1 MILPVNVPASSR
13 AGWLGGGFRHRVTGS
28 RASLAKSVRGACHSE
43 GMDAFALILA
53 LLMLMVGAAA
63 GAGFAFVMFR
73 RRTAALEEDFDGVSA
88 RLSEVSSQFAAADAE
103 RRLLAAQNRE
113 LGDARNQD
121 GSVLRALAPVAEKL
135 TAVQQQVSL
144 LERDRLEQY
153 GQLAQQLQE
162 ARLSDEQLL
171 RSTHALESALR
182 SNSAR
187 GQWGEVQLRRVVE
200 AAGMLRHVDFH
211 EQLHSSGSASENT
224 VRPDLVVQ
232 LPGAKQLVVDAKVP
246 LTAYLEAQDL
256 GGSGGRSPGHGSS
269 NHQALLAAHAKA
281 LKAHVDALST
291 KKYWDIPGN
300 TPELVICFLPAES
313 ILAAALTADPAL
325 LDYALTKNVVLA
337 SPGTLLAVLK
347 SVAFTWRQDVLTDS
361 ARELFDLAQQL
372 YERMGTLGENVSK
385 LGSSLKTSVDR
396 YNSMVG
402 TLEARVL
409 PTARKLNALDAAG
422 LAGPLVVEATP
433 RSVAA
438 PELQTGSRSPEAAF
452 RNGDGHEGDAEDSA
466 A

>member
-1 MILPVNVPASSR
+1 MLL
-13 AGWLGGGFRHRVTGS
+13 AGAVL
-28 RASLAKSVRGACHSE
+28 
-43 GMDAFALILA
+43 
-53 LLMLMVGAAA
+53 GAAA
-63 GAGFAFVMFR
+63 VYVVLR
-73 RRTAALEEDFDGVSA
+73 RRYLAAEQDFDGVSA
-88 RLSEVSSQFAAADAE
+88 RLSQVSAQFAAADAE

-113 LGDARNQD
+113 LGEARNQD
-121 GSVLRALAPVAEKL
+121 GNVLRALGPVAEKL
-135 TAVQQQVSL
+135 SAVQQQVAL

-153 GQLAQQLQE
+153 GQLAEQLQA

-211 EQLHSSGSASENT
+211 EQAHNSGTGSENAL
-224 VRPDLVVQ
+224 RPDLVVQ
-232 LPGAKQLVVDAKVP
+232 LPGDKQLVVDAKVP
-246 LTAYLEAQDL
+246 LSSYLAAQEL
-256 GGSGGRSPGHGSS
+256 GSSAGGSLQLGPATGSQ
-269 NHQALLAAHAKA
+269 QAHLAAHAKA
-281 LKAHVDALST
+281 VKAHVDALGG

-300 TPELVICFLPAES
+300 SPELVICFLPAES

-325 LDYALTKNVVLA
+325 LDHALSKNVVLA

-361 ARELFDLAQQL
+361 ARELFELARLL
-372 YERMGTLGENVSK
+372 YDRMGTLGENVSK
-385 LGSSLKTSVDR
+385 LGSSLKTSVER

-409 PTARKLNALDAAG
+409 PTARKLNALDAEG
-422 LAGPLVVEATP
+422 LRTPTAVEAMP

-438 PELQTGSRSPEAAF
+438 PELQPAGGSIADDE
-452 RNGDGHEGDAEDSA
+452 ESA

>member
-1 MILPVNVPASSR
+1 
-13 AGWLGGGFRHRVTGS
+13 
-28 RASLAKSVRGACHSE
+28 
-43 GMDAFALILA
+43 MDAFALILA
-53 LLMLMVGAAA
+53 LLMLLLGALS
-63 GAGFAFVMFR
+63 GAVVTFLMFR
-73 RRTAALEEDFDGVSA
+73 RRNVVLEQDFDGVSA
-88 RLSEVSSQFAAADAE
+88 RLSEVSAQFAAADAE
-103 RRLLAAQNRE
+103 RRLLAVQNRE
-113 LGDARNQD
+113 LGESRNQD
-121 GSVLRALAPVAEKL
+121 GSVLRALGPVAEKL
-135 TAVQQQVSL
+135 SAVQQQVSL

-211 EQLHSSGSASENT
+211 EQLHSAGTDNS

-232 LPGAKQLVVDAKVP
+232 LPGDKQLVVDAKVP
-246 LTAYLEAQDL
+246 LSSYLQAQESVATDVRSQP
-256 GGSGGRSPGHGSS
+256 GSGA
-269 NHQALLAAHAKA
+269 NAQQLLLTAHAKA
-281 LKAHVDALST
+281 LKAHVDSLSN

-300 TPELVICFLPAES
+300 SPELVICFLPAES
-313 ILAAALTADPAL
+313 ILAAALGADPGL
-325 LDYALTKNVVLA
+325 LDYALNKNVVLA

-361 ARELFDLAQQL
+361 ARELFELGQQL
-372 YERMGTLGENVSK
+372 YERMGTLGENVTK

-396 YNSMVG
+396 YNSLVG

-409 PTARKLNALDAAG
+409 PTARKLNALDASG
-422 LAGPLVVEATP
+422 LVTPAAVEVTP
-433 RSVAA
+433 RSIAA
-438 PELQTGSRSPEAAF
+438 PELQ
-452 RNGDGHEGDAEDSA
+452 AELRQEESA

>member
-1 MILPVNVPASSR
+1 
-13 AGWLGGGFRHRVTGS
+13 
-28 RASLAKSVRGACHSE
+28 
-43 GMDAFALILA
+43 MDAFALILA
-53 LLMLMVGAAA
+53 LLMLLVGAVA
-63 GAGFAFVMFR
+63 GAAVVFLLIR
-73 RRTAALEEDFDGVSA
+73 RRTLAVEQDFDAVSA
-88 RLSEVSSQFAAADAE
+88 RLSEVSAQFAAADAE
-103 RRLLAAQNRE
+103 RRLLAAQNRD
-113 LGDARNQD
+113 LGESRNQD

-135 TAVQQQVSL
+135 TAVQHQVSL

-211 EQLHSSGSASENT
+211 EQVHSGQQHSAGTESSI
-224 VRPDLVVQ
+224 RPDLVVQ
-232 LPGAKQLVVDAKVP
+232 LPGQKQLVVDAKVP
-246 LTAYLEAQDL
+246 LAAYLAAQEL
-256 GGSGGRSPGHGSS
+256 GASAPGLQHAQSLSGQ
-269 NHQALLAAHAKA
+269 QAHLLAHAKA
-281 LKAHVDALST
+281 LKAHVDALSN

-300 TPELVICFLPAES
+300 SPELVVCFLPAES
-313 ILAAALTADPAL
+313 ILAAALSADPAL
-325 LDYALTKNVVLA
+325 LDYALSRNVVLA
-337 SPGTLLAVLK
+337 SPSTLLAVLK

-361 ARELFDLAQQL
+361 ARELFELAHQL
-372 YERMGTLGENVSK
+372 YERMGTLGENVTK
-385 LGSSLKTSVDR
+385 LGASLKTSVDR

-409 PTARKLNALDAAG
+409 PTARKLNALDATG
-422 LAGPLVVEATP
+422 LATPAAVEVTP

-438 PELQTGSRSPEAAF
+438 PELQPGNAPERGSPRPADEAAS
-452 RNGDGHEGDAEDSA
+452 DAHAEDRESA

>member
-1 MILPVNVPASSR
+1 
-13 AGWLGGGFRHRVTGS
+13 
-28 RASLAKSVRGACHSE
+28 
-43 GMDAFALILA
+43 MDAFALILT
-53 LLMLMVGAAA
+53 LLMLLIGAVA
-63 GAGFAFVMFR
+63 GGGFTFVVLR
-73 RRTAALEEDFDGVSA
+73 RRAIGLEQDFDGLSA
-88 RLSEVSSQFAAADAE
+88 RLSETTAQLAAADAE

-113 LGDARNQD
+113 LGDARSQD

-135 TAVQQQVSL
+135 SAVQQQVSL

-211 EQLHSSGSASENT
+211 EQVHSTGSDSA

-246 LTAYLEAQDL
+246 LTAYLEAQEL
-256 GGSGGRSPGHGSS
+256 GASGRAGHAAAGTTG
-269 NHQALLAAHAKA
+269 QGPLLAAHAKA
-281 LKAHVDALST
+281 LKAHVDALSG

-300 TPELVICFLPAES
+300 APELVICFLPAES

-325 LDYALTKNVVLA
+325 LDYALSRNVVLA

-361 ARELFDLAQQL
+361 ARELFELAQQL

-409 PTARKLNALDAAG
+409 PTARKLNAMDAAG
-422 LAGPLVVEATP
+422 LTAPVTVEVTP

-438 PELQTGSRSPEAAF
+438 PELQYEAPTLAATGPAE
-452 RNGDGHEGDAEDSA
+452 EGESA

>member
-1 MILPVNVPASSR
+1 MLLV
-13 AGWLGGGFRHRVTGS
+13 
-28 RASLAKSVRGACHSE
+28 GAV
-43 GMDAFALILA
+43 A
-53 LLMLMVGAAA
+53 GAAA
-63 GAGFAFVMFR
+63 VFVLLR
-73 RRTAALEEDFDGVSA
+73 RRSVALEQDFDAVSA
-88 RLSEVSSQFAAADAE
+88 RLSEVSAQFAAADAE

-113 LGDARNQD
+113 LGESRNQD

-211 EQLHSSGSASENT
+211 EQVHSGQLHSAATETS

-232 LPGAKQLVVDAKVP
+232 LPGGKQLVVDAKVP
-246 LTAYLEAQDL
+246 LTSYLAAQELGASSNGQQHAQSL
-256 GGSGGRSPGHGSS
+256 GGQQTH
-269 NHQALLAAHAKA
+269 LLAHAKA
-281 LKAHVDALST
+281 LKAHVDALSS

-300 TPELVICFLPAES
+300 SPELVVCFLPAES
-313 ILAAALTADPAL
+313 ILAAALSADPAL
-325 LDYALTKNVVLA
+325 LDYSLSRNVVLA
-337 SPGTLLAVLK
+337 SPSTLLAVLK

-361 ARELFDLAQQL
+361 ARELFELAHQL
-372 YERMGTLGENVSK
+372 YERMGTLGENVTK
-385 LGSSLKTSVDR
+385 LGASLKTSVDR

-409 PTARKLNALDAAG
+409 PTARKLNALDTSG
-422 LAGPLVVEATP
+422 LTTPASVEVTP
-433 RSVAA
+433 RSVTA
-438 PELQTGSRSPEAAF
+438 PELQPASGPGAGSGGRTT
-452 RNGDGHEGDAEDSA
+452 DGALNEPGEEDRESA

>member
-1 MILPVNVPASSR
+1 
-13 AGWLGGGFRHRVTGS
+13 
-28 RASLAKSVRGACHSE
+28 
-43 GMDAFALILA
+43 MDAFALILA
-53 LLMLMVGAAA
+53 LLMLLVGAVA
-63 GAGFAFVMFR
+63 GAVAAYVFLR
-73 RRTAALEEDFDGVSA
+73 RRYQAVEQDFDGVSA
-88 RLSEVSSQFAAADAE
+88 RLSEVNAQFAAADAE

-113 LGDARNQD
+113 LGESRTQD

-211 EQLHSSGSASENT
+211 EQLHSAATDSS

-246 LTAYLEAQDL
+246 LAAYLEAQEL
-256 GGSGGRSPGHGSS
+256 GAAGQRTAQHGP
-269 NHQALLAAHAKA
+269 NGQQVLLAAHAKA
-281 LKAHVDALST
+281 LKTHVDALSN

-300 TPELVICFLPAES
+300 SPELVVCFLPAES
-313 ILAAALTADPAL
+313 ILAAALSADPAL
-325 LDYALTKNVVLA
+325 LDYALSKNVVLA

-361 ARELFDLAQQL
+361 ARELFELAHQL
-372 YERMGTLGENVSK
+372 YERMGTLGENVTK
-385 LGSSLKTSVDR
+385 LGTSLKTSVDR

-409 PTARKLNALDAAG
+409 PTARKLNSLDAAG
-422 LAGPLVVEATP
+422 LTTPVSIEATP

-438 PELQTGSRSPEAAF
+438 PELQSAHEAA
-452 RNGDGHEGDAEDSA
+452 ESA

>member
-1 MILPVNVPASSR
+1 
-13 AGWLGGGFRHRVTGS
+13 
-28 RASLAKSVRGACHSE
+28 
-43 GMDAFALILA
+43 MDAFALILA
-53 LLMLMVGAAA
+53 LLMLLLGAAS
-63 GAGFAFVMFR
+63 GAVVTFVMLR
-73 RRTAALEEDFDGVSA
+73 RRNLALEEDFDGVSA
-88 RLSEVSSQFAAADAE
+88 RLSEVSAQFAAADAE

-113 LGDARNQD
+113 LGESRNQD
-121 GSVLRALAPVAEKL
+121 GSVLRALGPVAEKL
-135 TAVQQQVSL
+135 SAVQQQVSL

-211 EQLHSSGSASENT
+211 EQLHSAGADNS

-232 LPGAKQLVVDAKVP
+232 LPGDKQLVVDAKVP
-246 LTAYLEAQDL
+246 LSSYLQAQESVATDV
-256 GGSGGRSPGHGSS
+256 RS
-269 NHQALLAAHAKA
+269 QAAAGANPQQLLLAAHAKA
-281 LKAHVDALST
+281 LKAHVDSLSN

-300 TPELVICFLPAES
+300 SPELVICFLPAES
-313 ILAAALTADPAL
+313 ILAAALGADPGL
-325 LDYALTKNVVLA
+325 LDYALNKNVVLA

-361 ARELFDLAQQL
+361 ARELFELGQQL
-372 YERMGTLGENVSK
+372 YERMGTLGENVTK

-396 YNSMVG
+396 YNSLVG

-409 PTARKLNALDAAG
+409 PTARKLNALDASG
-422 LAGPLVVEATP
+422 LVTPAAVEVTP
-433 RSVAA
+433 RSIAA
-438 PELQTGSRSPEAAF
+438 PELQ
-452 RNGDGHEGDAEDSA
+452 AELREEESA

>member
-1 MILPVNVPASSR
+1 
-13 AGWLGGGFRHRVTGS
+13 
-28 RASLAKSVRGACHSE
+28 
-43 GMDAFALILA
+43 MDAFALILA
-53 LLMLMVGAAA
+53 LFMLLLGALAGAAA
-63 GAGFAFVMFR
+63 TYFVLR
-73 RRTAALEEDFDGVSA
+73 KSSRGVEEDFDAVSS
-88 RLSEVSSQFAAADAE
+88 RLSEVSAQFAAADAE

-113 LGDARNQD
+113 LGESRSQD

-135 TAVQQQVSL
+135 TAVQQQVAL

-162 ARLSDEQLL
+162 ARLSDEQLI

-200 AAGMLRHVDFH
+200 ASGMLRHVDFV
-211 EQLHSSGSASENT
+211 EQVHSTGSESS

-232 LPGAKQLVVDAKVP
+232 LPGEKQLVVDAKVP
-246 LTAYLEAQDL
+246 LSSYLEAQEL
-256 GGSGGRSPGHGSS
+256 GPHDSRAGLSGPVSGIDRRS
-269 NHQALLAAHAKA
+269 QQTLLAAHAKA
-281 LKAHVDALST
+281 LRAHVDSLGN

-300 TPELVICFLPAES
+300 SPELVICFIPAES
-313 ILAAALTADPAL
+313 ILAAALTADAEL
-325 LDYALTKNVVLA
+325 LDHALSRNVVLA
-337 SPGTLLAVLK
+337 SPSTLLAVLK

-361 ARELFDLAQQL
+361 ARELFDLARQL
-372 YERMGTLGENVSK
+372 YDRMGTLGENVSK

-409 PTARKLNALDAAG
+409 PTARKLNTLEESG
-422 LAGPLVVEATP
+422 LATPPVVDVTP
-433 RSVAA
+433 RALAA
-438 PELQTGSRSPEAAF
+438 PELQSEDEAA
-452 RNGDGHEGDAEDSA
+452 
-466 A
+466 

>member
-1 MILPVNVPASSR
+1 V
-13 AGWLGGGFRHRVTGS
+13 
-28 RASLAKSVRGACHSE
+28 
-43 GMDAFALILA
+43 
-53 LLMLMVGAAA
+53 
-63 GAGFAFVMFR
+63 
-73 RRTAALEEDFDGVSA
+73 ALEQDFDGVSA
-88 RLSEVSSQFAAADAE
+88 RLSEVSAQFAAADAE
-103 RRLLAAQNRE
+103 RRLLSAQNRE
-113 LGDARNQD
+113 LGESRNQD

-211 EQLHSSGSASENT
+211 EQQHSTGGGNA

-232 LPGAKQLVVDAKVP
+232 LPGGKQLVVDAKVP
-246 LTAYLEAQDL
+246 LGSYLEAQDL
-256 GGSGGRSPGHGSS
+256 GSSAGRQQQGPALNGQ
-269 NHQALLAAHAKA
+269 NALLAAHAKA
-281 LKAHVDALST
+281 LKSHVDALSN
-291 KKYWDIPGN
+291 KKYWEIPGN
-300 TPELVICFLPAES
+300 SPELVICFLPAES
-313 ILAAALTADPAL
+313 ILAAALAADAGL
-325 LDYALTKNVVLA
+325 LDYALNKNVVLA

-361 ARELFDLAQQL
+361 ARELFELARQL
-372 YERMGTLGENVSK
+372 YERMGTLGDNVTK

-409 PTARKLNALDAAG
+409 PTARKLNALEAEG
-422 LAGPLVVEATP
+422 LTTPPAIEVTP

-438 PELQTGSRSPEAAF
+438 PELQSE
-452 RNGDGHEGDAEDSA
+452 ESA

>member
-1 MILPVNVPASSR
+1 
-13 AGWLGGGFRHRVTGS
+13 
-28 RASLAKSVRGACHSE
+28 
-43 GMDAFALILA
+43 MDAFALILA
-53 LLMLMVGAAA
+53 LFMLLLGAVAGAA
-63 GAGFAFVMFR
+63 VVYVPLR
-73 RRTAALEEDFDGVSA
+73 RRYLAVEQDFDGVSA

-113 LGDARNQD
+113 LGDSRNQD

-211 EQLHSSGSASENT
+211 EQVHSGPHSSGSDGSL
-224 VRPDLVVQ
+224 RPDLVVQ
-232 LPGAKQLVVDAKVP
+232 LPGDKQLVVDAKVP
-246 LTAYLEAQDL
+246 LASYLAAQDL
-256 GGSGGRSPGHGSS
+256 GASSAGQQSPQLPGSQ
-269 NHQALLAAHAKA
+269 QAHLAAHAKA
-281 LKAHVDALST
+281 LKAHVDSLGG
-291 KKYWDIPGN
+291 KKYWDVPGN
-300 TPELVICFLPAES
+300 SPELVVCFLPAES
-313 ILAAALTADPAL
+313 ILAAALSADPAL
-325 LDYALTKNVVLA
+325 LDYALSRNVVLA

-361 ARELFDLAQQL
+361 ARELFELARQL
-372 YERMGTLGENVSK
+372 YDRMGTLGENVTK
-385 LGSSLKTSVDR
+385 LGSSLKTSVER

-409 PTARKLNALDAAG
+409 PTARKLNAL
-422 LAGPLVVEATP
+422 EATGLTTPPAVEVTP
-433 RSVAA
+433 RAVAA
-438 PELQTGSRSPEAAF
+438 PELQPRDESE
-452 RNGDGHEGDAEDSA
+452 ESA

>member
-1 MILPVNVPASSR
+1 
-13 AGWLGGGFRHRVTGS
+13 
-28 RASLAKSVRGACHSE
+28 
-43 GMDAFALILA
+43 MDAFALILA
-53 LLMLMVGAAA
+53 LLMLLLGAVLGAA
-63 GAGFAFVMFR
+63 GTYVVFR
-73 RRTAALEEDFDGVSA
+73 RRSLALEHDFDGVSA
-88 RLSEVSSQFAAADAE
+88 RLSEVSAQFAAADAE
-103 RRLLAAQNRE
+103 RRLLSVQNRE
-113 LGDARNQD
+113 LGDSRNQD

-211 EQLHSSGSASENT
+211 EQHHSTATENA

-246 LTAYLEAQDL
+246 LASYLEAQDL
-256 GGSGGRSPGHGSS
+256 GPVSGGQHAPAAA
-269 NHQALLAAHAKA
+269 NQQALMSAHAKA
-281 LKAHVDALST
+281 LKSHVDALSN

-300 TPELVICFLPAES
+300 SPELVICFLPAES

-325 LDYALTKNVVLA
+325 LDYALNKNVVLA
-337 SPGTLLAVLK
+337 SPSTLLAVLK

-361 ARELFDLAQQL
+361 ARELFELARQL
-372 YERMGTLGENVSK
+372 YERMGTLGDPVTK

-396 YNSMVG
+396 YNSMIG

-422 LAGPLVVEATP
+422 LLTP
-433 RSVAA
+433 PAIEVTTRSVAA
-438 PELQTGSRSPEAAF
+438 PELQSEDTAA
-452 RNGDGHEGDAEDSA
+452 
-466 A
+466 

>member
-1 MILPVNVPASSR
+1 
-13 AGWLGGGFRHRVTGS
+13 
-28 RASLAKSVRGACHSE
+28 
-43 GMDAFALILA
+43 MDAFGLILA
-53 LLMLMVGAAA
+53 LLMLLVGAIA
-63 GAGFAFVMFR
+63 GAAVVYVLLR
-73 RRTAALEEDFDGVSA
+73 RRTLAVEQDFDAVSSRLSDVSA
-88 RLSEVSSQFAAADAE
+88 QFAAADAE
-103 RRLLAAQNRE
+103 RRLLAAQNRD
-113 LGDARNQD
+113 LGESRNQD
-121 GSVLRALAPVAEKL
+121 GNVLRALAPVAEKL

-211 EQLHSSGSASENT
+211 EQVHSGQQHGAASDGSF
-224 VRPDLVVQ
+224 RPDLVVQ
-232 LPGAKQLVVDAKVP
+232 LPGEKQLVVDAKVP
-246 LTAYLEAQDL
+246 LTAYLAAQEL
-256 GGSGGRSPGHGSS
+256 GASAVGQQHAQTLAGQ
-269 NHQALLAAHAKA
+269 QAQLLAHAKA
-281 LKAHVDALST
+281 LKAHVDALSS

-300 TPELVICFLPAES
+300 SPELVVCFLPAES
-313 ILAAALTADPAL
+313 ILAAALSADPAL
-325 LDYALTKNVVLA
+325 LDYALSRNVVLA
-337 SPGTLLAVLK
+337 SPSTLLAVLK

-361 ARELFDLAQQL
+361 ARELFELAHQL
-372 YERMGTLGENVSK
+372 YERMGTLGENVTK
-385 LGSSLKTSVDR
+385 LGASLKTSVDR

-422 LAGPLVVEATP
+422 LATPTAVEVTP

-438 PELQTGSRSPEAAF
+438 PELQPGNGPAVGSGGRQTDNAV
-452 RNGDGHEGDAEDSA
+452 DDAGEEDRESA

>member
-1 MILPVNVPASSR
+1 
-13 AGWLGGGFRHRVTGS
+13 
-28 RASLAKSVRGACHSE
+28 
-43 GMDAFALILA
+43 MDPFAVILA
-53 LLMLMVGAAA
+53 LLMLLLGALAGAA
-63 GAGFAFVMFR
+63 FAYTVLR
-73 RRTAALEEDFDGVSA
+73 RRNAALETDFDAVSS
-88 RLSEVSSQFAAADAE
+88 RLSEVSAQFAAADAE
-103 RRLLAAQNRE
+103 RKLLSVQNRE
-113 LGDARNQD
+113 LGESRQQD

-135 TAVQQQVSL
+135 TAVQQQVAL

-162 ARLSDEQLL
+162 ARLSDEQLM

-211 EQLHSSGSASENT
+211 EQLHSSGADAS

-232 LPGAKQLVVDAKVP
+232 LPGDKQLVVDAKVP
-246 LTAYLEAQDL
+246 LSAYLEAQEL
-256 GGSGGRSPGHGSS
+256 GQQGGDKPGLS
-269 NHQALLAAHAKA
+269 QAAQQNLLVAHAKA

-291 KKYWDIPGN
+291 KKYWDISGN
-300 TPELVICFLPAES
+300 SPELVICFLPAES
-313 ILAAALTADPAL
+313 ILAAALSADPAL
-325 LDYALTKNVVLA
+325 LDHALSRNVVLA

-361 ARELFDLAQQL
+361 ARELFELARQL

-385 LGSSLKTSVDR
+385 LGSSLKSSVDR

-409 PTARKLNALDAAG
+409 PTARKLNALDGAG
-422 LAGPLVVEATP
+422 LVTPSSVQVTP
-433 RSVAA
+433 RSISA
-438 PELQTGSRSPEAAF
+438 PELQARDHEAA
-452 RNGDGHEGDAEDSA
+452 ELEESSEDAA
-466 A
+466 

>member
-1 MILPVNVPASSR
+1 
-13 AGWLGGGFRHRVTGS
+13 
-28 RASLAKSVRGACHSE
+28 
-43 GMDAFALILA
+43 MDAFALILA
-53 LLMLMVGAAA
+53 LLMLLVGAVAGAAA
-63 GAGFAFVMFR
+63 VYLLNR
-73 RRTAALEEDFDGVSA
+73 RRTLAVEQDFDAVSA
-88 RLSEVSSQFAAADAE
+88 RLSEVSAQFAAADAE
-103 RRLLAAQNRE
+103 RRLLAAQNRD
-113 LGDARNQD
+113 LGESRNHD

-135 TAVQQQVSL
+135 TAVQHQVSL

-211 EQLHSSGSASENT
+211 EQVSSGQQGGAASETNI
-224 VRPDLVVQ
+224 RPDLVVQ
-232 LPGAKQLVVDAKVP
+232 LPGQKQLVVDAKVP
-246 LTAYLEAQDL
+246 LTAYLAAQEL
-256 GGSGGRSPGHGSS
+256 GASASGLQHAQSLSGQ
-269 NHQALLAAHAKA
+269 QAHLLAHAKA
-281 LKAHVDALST
+281 LKAHVDALSN

-300 TPELVICFLPAES
+300 SPELVVCFLPAES
-313 ILAAALTADPAL
+313 ILAAALSADPAL
-325 LDYALTKNVVLA
+325 LDYALSKNVVLA
-337 SPGTLLAVLK
+337 SPSTLLAVLK

-361 ARELFDLAQQL
+361 ARELFELAHQL
-372 YERMGTLGENVSK
+372 YERMGTLGENVTK
-385 LGSSLKTSVDR
+385 LGASLKTSVDR

-409 PTARKLNALDAAG
+409 PTARKLNALDATG
-422 LAGPLVVEATP
+422 LATPAAVEVTP

-438 PELQTGSRSPEAAF
+438 PELQPGNGPELGSGRPADET
-452 RNGDGHEGDAEDSA
+452 REDTRAEDRESA

>member
-1 MILPVNVPASSR
+1 
-13 AGWLGGGFRHRVTGS
+13 
-28 RASLAKSVRGACHSE
+28 
-43 GMDAFALILA
+43 MDSFAVILA
-53 LLMLMVGAAA
+53 LLMLLLGALAGAA
-63 GAGFAFVMFR
+63 FAYTVLR
-73 RRTAALEEDFDGVSA
+73 RRNAALEADFDAVSS
-88 RLSEVSSQFAAADAE
+88 RLSEVSAQFAAADAE
-103 RRLLAAQNRE
+103 RKLLAVQNRE
-113 LGDARNQD
+113 LGESRQQD

-162 ARLSDEQLL
+162 ARLSDEQLM

-211 EQLHSSGSASENT
+211 EQLHSSGEEAS

-232 LPGAKQLVVDAKVP
+232 LPGDKQLVVDAKVP
-246 LTAYLEAQDL
+246 LSAYLEAQEL
-256 GGSGGRSPGHGSS
+256 GQPGGDKPGLS
-269 NHQALLAAHAKA
+269 QAAQQNLLAAHAKA

-291 KKYWDIPGN
+291 KKYWDISGN
-300 TPELVICFLPAES
+300 SPELVICFLPAES
-313 ILAAALTADPAL
+313 ILAAALSADPAL
-325 LDYALTKNVVLA
+325 LDHALSRNVVLA

-361 ARELFDLAQQL
+361 ARELFELARQL
-372 YERMGTLGENVSK
+372 YERMGTLGENVGK
-385 LGSSLKTSVDR
+385 LGSSLKSSVDR

-409 PTARKLNALDAAG
+409 PTARKLNAMDGAG
-422 LAGPLVVEATP
+422 LVTPPSVQVTP
-433 RSVAA
+433 RSVSA
-438 PELQTGSRSPEAAF
+438 PELQARNHEAA
-452 RNGDGHEGDAEDSA
+452 ELEESEDAA
-466 A
+466 

>member
-1 MILPVNVPASSR
+1 MGQPGASVPKT
-13 AGWLGGGFRHRVTGS
+13 V
-28 RASLAKSVRGACHSE
+28 VGACHSE

-53 LLMLMVGAAA
+53 LLMLLLGALS
-63 GAGFAFVMFR
+63 GAVVTFLMFR
-73 RRTAALEEDFDGVSA
+73 RRNAALEQDFDGVSA
-88 RLSEVSSQFAAADAE
+88 RLSEVSAQFAAADAE
-103 RRLLAAQNRE
+103 RRLLAVQNRE
-113 LGDARNQD
+113 LGESRNQD
-121 GSVLRALAPVAEKL
+121 GSVLRALGPVAEKL
-135 TAVQQQVSL
+135 SAVQQQVSL

-211 EQLHSSGSASENT
+211 EQLHSAGTDNS

-232 LPGAKQLVVDAKVP
+232 LPGDKQLVVDAKVP
-246 LTAYLEAQDL
+246 LSSYLQAQESVATDVRSQP
-256 GGSGGRSPGHGSS
+256 GSGA
-269 NHQALLAAHAKA
+269 NAQQLLLTAHAKA
-281 LKAHVDALST
+281 LKAHVDSLSN

-300 TPELVICFLPAES
+300 SPELVICFLPAES
-313 ILAAALTADPAL
+313 ILAAALGADPGL
-325 LDYALTKNVVLA
+325 LDYALNKNVVLA

-361 ARELFDLAQQL
+361 ARELFELGQQL
-372 YERMGTLGENVSK
+372 YERMGTLGENVTK

-396 YNSMVG
+396 YNSLVG

-409 PTARKLNALDAAG
+409 PTARKLNALDASG
-422 LAGPLVVEATP
+422 LVTPAAVEVTP
-433 RSVAA
+433 RSIAA
-438 PELQTGSRSPEAAF
+438 PELQ
-452 RNGDGHEGDAEDSA
+452 AELRQEESA

>member
-1 MILPVNVPASSR
+1 M
-13 AGWLGGGFRHRVTGS
+13 
-28 RASLAKSVRGACHSE
+28 
-43 GMDAFALILA
+43 
-53 LLMLMVGAAA
+53 
-63 GAGFAFVMFR
+63 
-73 RRTAALEEDFDGVSA
+73 SA

-113 LGDARNQD
+113 LGESRTQD

-135 TAVQQQVSL
+135 SAVQQQVSL

-211 EQLHSSGSASENT
+211 EQLHSAATDTS

-232 LPGAKQLVVDAKVP
+232 LPGQKQLVVDAKVP
-246 LTAYLEAQDL
+246 LASYLEAQEL
-256 GGSGGRSPGHGSS
+256 GASGRSGGASPAGQ
-269 NHQALLAAHAKA
+269 QAHLLAHAKA
-281 LKAHVDALST
+281 LKAHVDALSN

-300 TPELVICFLPAES
+300 SPELVVCFLPAES
-313 ILAAALTADPAL
+313 ILAAALSADPAL
-325 LDYALTKNVVLA
+325 LDYALSKNVVLA

-361 ARELFDLAQQL
+361 ARELFELAHQL
-372 YERMGTLGENVSK
+372 YERMGTLGENVTK
-385 LGSSLKTSVDR
+385 LGASLKTSVDR

-422 LAGPLVVEATP
+422 LATPAAVEVMP

-438 PELQTGSRSPEAAF
+438 PELQPGSGSELASGSGPLRDTGPGPRREPES
-452 RNGDGHEGDAEDSA
+452 GESA

>member
-1 MILPVNVPASSR
+1 
-13 AGWLGGGFRHRVTGS
+13 
-28 RASLAKSVRGACHSE
+28 
-43 GMDAFALILA
+43 MDAFALILA
-53 LLMLMVGAAA
+53 LLMLLLGAVLGAA
-63 GAGFAFVMFR
+63 GTYVVFR
-73 RRTAALEEDFDGVSA
+73 RRSLALEHDFDGVSA
-88 RLSEVSSQFAAADAE
+88 RLSEVSAQFAAADAE
-103 RRLLAAQNRE
+103 RRLLSVQNRE
-113 LGDARNQD
+113 LGDSRNQD

-211 EQLHSSGSASENT
+211 EQHHSTATENA

-232 LPGAKQLVVDAKVP
+232 LPGSKQLVVDAKVP
-246 LTAYLEAQDL
+246 LASYLEAQDL
-256 GGSGGRSPGHGSS
+256 GPVSGGQQHAPAAA
-269 NHQALLAAHAKA
+269 NQQALMSAHAKA
-281 LKAHVDALST
+281 LKSHVDALSN

-300 TPELVICFLPAES
+300 SPELVICFLPAES

-325 LDYALTKNVVLA
+325 LDYALNKNVVLA
-337 SPGTLLAVLK
+337 SPSTLLAVLK

-361 ARELFDLAQQL
+361 ARELFELARQL
-372 YERMGTLGENVSK
+372 YERMGTLGDNVTK

-396 YNSMVG
+396 YNSMIG

-422 LAGPLVVEATP
+422 LLTP
-433 RSVAA
+433 PAIEVTTRSVAA
-438 PELQTGSRSPEAAF
+438 PELQSEDTAA
-452 RNGDGHEGDAEDSA
+452 
-466 A
+466 

>member
-1 MILPVNVPASSR
+1 
-13 AGWLGGGFRHRVTGS
+13 
-28 RASLAKSVRGACHSE
+28 
-43 GMDAFALILA
+43 MDAFALILS
-53 LLMLMVGAAA
+53 LLMLLVGAVA
-63 GAGFAFVMFR
+63 GAAVVYLLVR
-73 RRTAALEEDFDGVSA
+73 RRTHAVEQDFDAVSG
-88 RLSEVSSQFAAADAE
+88 RLSEVSAQFAAADAE

-113 LGDARNQD
+113 LGESRNQD

-135 TAVQQQVSL
+135 TAVQQQVAL

-211 EQLHSSGSASENT
+211 EQVHSGQHGAAAEAS

-232 LPGAKQLVVDAKVP
+232 LPGQKQLVVDAKVP
-246 LTAYLEAQDL
+246 LASYLAAQELGASAPGQQHAQVL
-256 GGSGGRSPGHGSS
+256 GGQ
-269 NHQALLAAHAKA
+269 QAHLLAHAKA
-281 LKAHVDALST
+281 LKAHVDALSG

-300 TPELVICFLPAES
+300 SPELVVCFLPAES
-313 ILAAALTADPAL
+313 ILAAALSADPAL
-325 LDYALTKNVVLA
+325 LDYALSRNVVLA
-337 SPGTLLAVLK
+337 SPSTLLAVLK

-361 ARELFDLAQQL
+361 ARELFELAHQL
-372 YERMGTLGENVSK
+372 YERMGTLGENVTK
-385 LGSSLKTSVDR
+385 LGASLKTSVDR

-409 PTARKLNALDAAG
+409 PTARKLNALDATG
-422 LAGPLVVEATP
+422 LATPAAVEVTP

-438 PELQTGSRSPEAAF
+438 PELQPGNGPEA
-452 RNGDGHEGDAEDSA
+452 GHGLATGGAGTGPGEEDQESA

>member
-1 MILPVNVPASSR
+1 
-13 AGWLGGGFRHRVTGS
+13 
-28 RASLAKSVRGACHSE
+28 
-43 GMDAFALILA
+43 MDAFALILA
-53 LLMLMVGAAA
+53 LLMLLIGAVA
-63 GAGFAFVMFR
+63 GGGFTFVVLR
-73 RRTAALEEDFDGVSA
+73 RRAIGLEQDFDGLSA
-88 RLSEVSSQFAAADAE
+88 RLSETTAQLAAADAE

-113 LGDARNQD
+113 LGDARSQD

-135 TAVQQQVSL
+135 SAVQQQVSL

-211 EQLHSSGSASENT
+211 EQVHSTGSDSA

-246 LTAYLEAQDL
+246 LTAYLEAQEL
-256 GGSGGRSPGHGSS
+256 GASGRAGHAAAGTTG
-269 NHQALLAAHAKA
+269 QGPLLAAHAKA
-281 LKAHVDALST
+281 LKAHVDALSG

-300 TPELVICFLPAES
+300 APELVICFLPAES

-325 LDYALTKNVVLA
+325 LDYALSRNVVLA

-361 ARELFDLAQQL
+361 ARELFELAQQL

-409 PTARKLNALDAAG
+409 PTARKLNAMDAAG
-422 LAGPLVVEATP
+422 LTAPVTVEVTP

-438 PELQTGSRSPEAAF
+438 PELQYEAPTLAATGPAE
-452 RNGDGHEGDAEDSA
+452 EGESA